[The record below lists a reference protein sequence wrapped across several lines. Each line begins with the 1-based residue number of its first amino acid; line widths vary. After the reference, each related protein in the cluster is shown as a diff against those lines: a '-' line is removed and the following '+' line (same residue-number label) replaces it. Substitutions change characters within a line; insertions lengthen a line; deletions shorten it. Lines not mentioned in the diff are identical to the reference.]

1 MRLLLLSTYELGRQ
15 PVHLASPAASLRRAG
30 HEVHTVDLSVDGL
43 GDDDVVWADKVA
55 ISVPMHTA
63 TRLADEIVSTLAATD
78 PDLPVAIYGLYAG
91 VGSATVDARFE
102 GEYEPALLEWAS
114 SGHGGSHRHTGRS
127 DLVVPDRAGLPGL
140 DHYARLEHAPLPGS
154 AATPPNASL
163 GGETASVLAG
173 AVEASHGCRHRC
185 RHCPIPAVY
194 DGRIRVVPRDTVLA
208 DIDALVESGARHITF
223 GDADFL
229 NAPAHSL
236 AVLERAHESH
246 PEITFDATIKVEHIL
261 QHDELWPRFAELNL
275 LFVVSA
281 FESVDDGT
289 LEILDKGHTVA
300 DMSQAVQLTR
310 SSGIHIRPTWLPF
323 MPWTTPE
330 DIVDIFEFI
339 ETHDL
344 AGATDPV
351 QMAIKLLVPKGS
363 LLEDHPAMTPYLEF
377 YDTEVLTWRWRF
389 GNEEAQVLHKELE
402 AIAANASDCGQEAVT
417 TLNEMRAVLSRFTGR
432 DLAPLDNPTPAP
444 RLTESWFCCAEPT
457 DAQAISIGRRKS

>member
-15 PVHLASPAASLRRAG
+15 PVHLASPAASLRRDG
-30 HEVHTVDLSVDGL
+30 HEVRTVDLSIDELAGE
-43 GDDDVVWADKVA
+43 DVAWADKVA

-63 TRLADEIVSTLAATD
+63 TRLADEIVSALSATD
-78 PDLPVAIYGLYAG
+78 PGLPVAIYGLYAG

-114 SGHGGSHRHTGRS
+114 HGHGGDHRHTGRS
-127 DLVVPDRAGLPGL
+127 DFVVPDRAGLAGL
-140 DHYARLEHAPLPGS
+140 DRYARLEHE
-154 AATPPNASL
+154 
-163 GGETASVLAG
+163 GESVLAG

-194 DGRIRVVPRDTVLA
+194 DGRMRVVPRDTVLA
-208 DIDALVESGARHITF
+208 DIGALVESGARHISF

-261 QHDELWPRFAELNL
+261 RHDDLWPRLAELNL

-281 FESVDDGT
+281 FESVDDET
-289 LEILDKGHTVA
+289 LQILDKGHTVV
-300 DMSQAVQLTR
+300 DMWKAVQLTR
-310 SSGIHIRPTWLPF
+310 ASGIHIRPTWLPF
-323 MPWTTPE
+323 MPWTTPD

-339 ETHDL
+339 EAHDL

-363 LLEDHPAMTPYLEF
+363 LLEGHLAMTPYLEF
-377 YDTEVLTWRWRF
+377 YDTEALTWRWRF
-389 GNEEAQVLHKELE
+389 GDEEAQVLQKELE
-402 AIAANASDCGQEAVT
+402 AIAADASDCGQESVT
-417 TLNEMRAVLSRFTGR
+417 TLNEMRAVLSRLTGR
-432 DLAPLDNPTPAP
+432 ELAPLGHTSPAP

-457 DAQAISIGRRKS
+457 DAQAISIGRRKP